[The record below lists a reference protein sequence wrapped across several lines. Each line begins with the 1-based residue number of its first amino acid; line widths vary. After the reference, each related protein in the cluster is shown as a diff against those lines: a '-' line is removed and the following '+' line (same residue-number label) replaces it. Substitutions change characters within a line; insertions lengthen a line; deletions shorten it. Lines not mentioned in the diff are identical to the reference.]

1 MKSNTEKAGVLFQ
14 SIAEKYGGPP
24 DAPPRR
30 GFGSDALKVNGKIF
44 AALSN
49 GRLLLKL
56 PSERVDALVTAKLA
70 ERFSTGAGRPKK
82 EWCTIAPSTTADWLR
97 LSDEARQY
105 VNSQS
110 K

>member
-1 MKSNTEKAGVLFQ
+1 MKSNAEKAEALFQ
-14 SIAEKYGGPP
+14 SVAKKYGGPP

-56 PSERVDALVTAKLA
+56 PRERVDALVTAKLA
-70 ERFSTGAGRPKK
+70 ERFFDRRGAAQEGMGHDR
-82 EWCTIAPSTTADWLR
+82 TINHGGLVAALG
-97 LSDEARQY
+97 
-105 VNSQS
+105 
-110 K
+110 